1 MQWKPHVQPER
12 AETLVS
18 TPVAHPNPISPLP
31 SECIYRCLLL
41 GRIINRSSLC
51 SCPHCRW
58 SFHWQSLLPAADHR
72 SFFYS
77 LGSSRSL
84 LWLLEPSGCV
94 ALNCRTTPG
103 LTRLSPPHRNGPNFI
118 HSPPKPIHTQSKDPK
133 THQSYK
139 SNTLFDLL
147 IPKTG
152 RGLWFLLI

>member
-18 TPVAHPNPISPLP
+18 TPVAHPNPISLLP
-31 SECIYRCLLL
+31 SECIYRCLLP

-103 LTRLSPPHRNGPNFI
+103 MTRLSPPHRNGPNFI
-118 HSPPKPIHTQSKDPK
+118 HKPIQTQSKDPK
-133 THQSYK
+133 MHHSYK

-147 IPKTG
+147 VPKTG
-152 RGLWFLLI
+152 RGPRFLLI